1 MAVRRRVDLQ
11 LTLSLVQA
19 GRPEFGVDVDNI
31 KPMEL
36 VVAGAL
42 GMLLFGKPLAGSRA
56 FGGMQFGLPVNG
68 DATAK
73 VGAPVPHPVRELL
86 PSCALLLLAGR
97 LAASRDSCF
106 ANKWMR
112 PCRGGPSCPAD
123 RLPQPCVVWLLGK
136 LRFAAT
142 G

>member
-1 MAVRRRVDLQ
+1 ML
-11 LTLSLVQA
+11 QA

-73 VGAPVPHPVRELL
+73 VGAPVPHPAAGLMQ
-86 PSCALLLLAGR
+86 SCAPLVLAGSGILLAR
-97 LAASRDSCF
+97 E
-106 ANKWMR
+106 
-112 PCRGGPSCPAD
+112 
-123 RLPQPCVVWLLGK
+123 
-136 LRFAAT
+136 
-142 G
+142 